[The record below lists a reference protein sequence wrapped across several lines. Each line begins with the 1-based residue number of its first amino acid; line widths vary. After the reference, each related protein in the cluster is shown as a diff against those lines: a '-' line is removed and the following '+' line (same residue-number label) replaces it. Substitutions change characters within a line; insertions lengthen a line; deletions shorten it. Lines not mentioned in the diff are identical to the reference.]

1 MTEQEAL
8 DFYEDYVKSNPQFN
22 QVKWERCE
30 FEEYRNCLSKFL
42 KYPQGHRWK
51 FPEWFDIQ
59 DVAFKILVDKRKITE
74 EENKFYCLRFKI

>member
-42 KYPQGHRWK
+42 KYS
-51 FPEWFDIQ
+51 
-59 DVAFKILVDKRKITE
+59 
-74 EENKFYCLRFKI
+74 Y

>member
-42 KYPQGHRWK
+42 KYPQGHRWT

-74 EENKFYCLRFKI
+74 EEYKFYCLRFKI

>member
-51 FPEWFDIQ
+51 FHEWFDIQ

-74 EENKFYCLRFKI
+74 EEYKFYCLRFKI

>member
-8 DFYEDYVKSNPQFN
+8 NFYEDYVKSNPQFN
-22 QVKWERCE
+22 QVRWERCE

-51 FPEWFDIQ
+51 FSEWFDIQ
-59 DVAFKILVDKRKITE
+59 DVAFKILVDKGKITE
-74 EENKFYCLRFKI
+74 EEYKFYCLRFKI

>member
-30 FEEYRNCLSKFL
+30 FEEYRN
-42 KYPQGHRWK
+42 PQGHRWK

-74 EENKFYCLRFKI
+74 EEYKFYCLRFKI

>member
-42 KYPQGHRWK
+42 KCPQGHRWK

-74 EENKFYCLRFKI
+74 EEYKFYCLRFKI